1 MPDPIIEVNNISKV
15 YRINRSASGSLRQ
28 DMKRALLTAFGK
40 KDDFFQSLQEN
51 AGRPDELRALND
63 VSFTVQEG
71 DILGVIG
78 PNGAGKSTLL
88 KILSRIVLPT
98 AGHIKGRGR
107 ISSLLEIGTGF
118 HHELSGRENIF
129 ISGYMLG
136 MKKKDIYQRFDEIV
150 AFSGVEQFLDT
161 PVKRYSSGMYVRL
174 AFAVAAH
181 LEPDILI
188 VDEVLAVGDAEFQRK
203 CMGKMKEVSSE
214 KGRTILFVSHNMQA
228 VTNLCTHALLLQKG
242 QVTATGSPA
251 AVVNKYFTA
260 FRNQVWKHEWEP
272 GDDAPGN
279 EFIRMQRAEIIPD
292 LQESNSQIDIRT
304 PVTVKFRFYNH
315 SPGIVLTTGLHLY
328 TIAGECIFDVS
339 SPPQVHQAGV
349 IEGTCTIPGNF
360 LNDGSYYFS
369 IIFVKDTSN
378 PLFYLDNCLQFDV
391 EDYRENMAW
400 FGKWRG
406 YVRPQFPFQLKQ
418 IQ

>member
-1 MPDPIIEVNNISKV
+1 MPEPIIEVNQVSKV
-15 YRINRSASGSLRQ
+15 YNINRSASGSLRQ
-28 DMKRALLTAFGK
+28 DLKRAWLTALGK
-40 KDDFFQSLQEN
+40 ENKFFNSRD
-51 AGRPDELRALND
+51 ADSKPTTLRALHD

-71 DILGVIG
+71 EILGIIG

-88 KILSRIVLPT
+88 KILSRIILPT
-98 AGHIKGRGR
+98 EGYVRGRGK

-118 HHELSGRENIF
+118 HYELSGRENIF

-136 MKKKDIYQRFDEIV
+136 MKKHEIRKRFDEIV
-150 AFSGVEQFLDT
+150 EFSGVEQFLDT

-181 LEPDILI
+181 LDPDILI

-203 CMGKMKEVSSE
+203 CMGKMKEVSSK

-228 VTNLCTHALLLQKG
+228 ITNLCSNALLLQKG
-242 QVTATGSPA
+242 KITATGTPA
-251 AVVNKYFTA
+251 QVVNSYFSA
-260 FRNQVWKHEWEP
+260 FRNQLWKHEWQA
-272 GDDAPGN
+272 GDGAPGN
-279 EFIRMQRAEIIPD
+279 EFITLQSVELIPELPD
-292 LQESNSQIDIRT
+292 GMNQIDIRT
-304 PVTVKFRFYNH
+304 PITVRFRFYNK
-315 SPGIVLTTGLHLY
+315 SPDIVLATGLHLY
-328 TIAGECIFDVS
+328 TITEECIFDVS
-339 SPPQVHQAGV
+339 SPATVQKAGL

-360 LNDGSYYFS
+360 LNDGSYFIS
-369 IIFVKDTSN
+369 IIFVKDTSK
-378 PLFYLDNCLQFDV
+378 PLFYFDRCLQFDV

-418 IQ
+418 IE